1 MSNPEPSRPSPLA
14 MAERL
19 FARFAA
25 MYGSQKVGAMWAD
38 ADLDA
43 VKGTWAAAISRY
55 EPHSIAAAV
64 AELLD
69 SGREWPPTLPE
80 FVELCRRGALHRRQ
94 SQAPALPA
102 PGGTHTTRE
111 EAAAILQRIGAADVL
126 DSSGR
131 DPKAWARKIL
141 SRMAAGEH
149 VPPAVQTMAKAG
161 LS

>member
-1 MSNPEPSRPSPLA
+1 MQTSEPSPRALVD
-14 MAERL
+14 RL
-19 FARFAA
+19 FVRFTA
-25 MYGSQKVGAMWAD
+25 MYGTQKVMSMWSD
-38 ADLDA
+38 ADLDM
-43 VKGTWAAAISRY
+43 VKDTWASAIGRY
-55 EPHSIAAAV
+55 SVPSIAVAV
-64 AELLD
+64 SELLN

-80 FVELCRRGALHRRQ
+80 FVELCRRGALVRQQ

-102 PGGTHTTRE
+102 PGGTYTTRE

-131 DPKAWARKIL
+131 GPKAWARKIL

-161 LS
+161 LT